1 VRTSMNL
8 PPNLYTNMNAT
19 SILKNRAVRH
29 AVWTKR
35 YTHGA
40 AAGWS
45 DDPVPQVRDDEAV
58 DESPY
63 FCVA

>member
-1 VRTSMNL
+1 
-8 PPNLYTNMNAT
+8 MNAT
-19 SILKNRAVRH
+19 SILKNRALRH

-40 AAGWS
+40 GAGWQ
-45 DDPVPQVRDDEAV
+45 DDPVAQVRDGEAV

>member
-1 VRTSMNL
+1 MRTSMNL
-8 PPNLYTNMNAT
+8 PPNLCTNMNAT
-19 SILKNRAVRH
+19 SILKNRALRH

-40 AAGWS
+40 GAGWQ
-45 DDPVPQVRDDEAV
+45 DDPVAQVRDGEAV